1 MIGASSCTATT
12 EHGLHS
18 VRLTRKQHKWHAGS
32 LDSFNTAVRNCASI
46 AFNRLG
52 MHLNFN
58 HGLFLENMNPLINAF
73 IPQWKRVLF
82 FQLCK
87 LDVVFMHIYRW

>member
-46 AFNRLG
+46 AFNRIG

-58 HGLFLENMNPLINAF
+58 HGLFLENMNALINAF

-87 LDVVFMHIYRW
+87 LDVVFMHI